1 MIRSQNSAMES
12 KMILVSG
19 VSSGLGFQ
27 IALDLLA
34 TGYSV
39 LGISRHQTQKVQQ
52 LLEEYPER
60 FYFES
65 LDLTVDIDILPK
77 WVIAQS
83 KQKGRF
89 TGLVHSA
96 GLQQILPLQV
106 NTYNNMLNV
115 FNLNVFA
122 GLALA
127 RGIADKRVMDEKG
140 GAIVFISSVASKIGQ
155 SGLVN
160 YSASKAALN
169 GAMRAMAKELAPRN
183 IRVNSVL
190 PGFVMTEMIEKWQD
204 VYDEVYIERMSTQY
218 PLGIGQPQ
226 DVSNTVCFL
235 LDEKSRW
242 ITGSEFDVNGGARL
256 GV

>member
-1 MIRSQNSAMES
+1 MDS
-12 KMILVSG
+12 KLILVTG

-27 IALDLLA
+27 IASDLLA

-39 LGISRHQTQKVQQ
+39 LGVSRSQTQKVQQ
-52 LLEEYPER
+52 LLEQYPER

-65 LDLTVDIDILPK
+65 LDLTNDIDSLPK
-77 WVIAQS
+77 WVVSQS

-89 TGLVHSA
+89 AGLVHSA
-96 GLQQILPLQV
+96 GVQQTLPLQI
-106 NTYNNMLNV
+106 NTYKNMLDV

-127 RGIADKRVMDEKG
+127 RGVADKRVMVEKG
-140 GAIVFISSVASKIGQ
+140 GLIVFISSVASKIGQ
-155 SGLVN
+155 PGLVN

-204 VYDEVYIERMSTQY
+204 VYDAAYIEKMNAQY

-242 ITGSEFDVNGGARL
+242 ITGSEFDVNGGATL

>member
-1 MIRSQNSAMES
+1 MDS
-12 KMILVSG
+12 KLILVTG
-19 VSSGLGFQ
+19 VSSGIGFQ
-27 IALDLLA
+27 IACDLLA

-39 LGISRHQTQKVQQ
+39 LGVSRSQTQKVQQ
-52 LLEEYPER
+52 LLEQYPER

-65 LDLTVDIDILPK
+65 LDLTNDIHSLPK
-77 WVIAQS
+77 WVVSQS

-89 TGLVHSA
+89 AGLVHSA
-96 GLQQILPLQV
+96 GVQQILPLQI
-106 NTYNNMLNV
+106 NTYKNMLDV

-122 GLALA
+122 GLALV
-127 RGIADKRVMDEKG
+127 RGVADKRVMVEKG
-140 GAIVFISSVASKIGQ
+140 GSIVFISSVASKIGQ
-155 SGLVN
+155 PGLVN

-204 VYDEVYIERMSTQY
+204 VYDAAYIEKMNAQY

-242 ITGSEFDVNGGARL
+242 ITGSEFDVNGGATL

>member
-1 MIRSQNSAMES
+1 MES
-12 KMILVSG
+12 KLILVTG

-27 IALDLLA
+27 IANDLLA

-39 LGISRHQTQKVQQ
+39 LGVSRNQTQKVQQ
-52 LLEEYPER
+52 LLAQYPER
-60 FYFES
+60 FYFEP
-65 LDLTVDIDILPK
+65 LDLIADIDSFPK

-83 KQKGRF
+83 KQKGRLS
-89 TGLVHSA
+89 GLVHSA
-96 GLQQILPLQV
+96 GVQQTLPLQI
-106 NTYNNMLNV
+106 NTYKSMLDV
-115 FNLNVFA
+115 FNLNVFS

-127 RGIADKRVMDEKG
+127 RGVADKRVMVEKG
-140 GAIVFISSVASKIGQ
+140 GSIVFISSVASKIGQ
-155 SGLVN
+155 PGLVN

-204 VYDEVYIERMSTQY
+204 VYDAAYIEKMNAQY
-218 PLGIGQPQ
+218 PLGIGLPQ
-226 DVSNTVCFL
+226 DVSNAVCFL
-235 LDEKSRW
+235 LDKKSCW

>member
-1 MIRSQNSAMES
+1 MES
-12 KMILVSG
+12 KLILVTG

-27 IALDLLA
+27 IASDLLA

-39 LGISRHQTQKVQQ
+39 LGVSRSQTQKVQQ
-52 LLEEYPER
+52 LLEQYPER
-60 FYFES
+60 FYFEP
-65 LDLTVDIDILPK
+65 LDLVADIDSLPK

-89 TGLVHSA
+89 VGLVHSA
-96 GLQQILPLQV
+96 GVQQIHPLQI
-106 NTYNNMLNV
+106 NTYKNMLDV

-127 RGIADKRVMDEKG
+127 RGVADKRVMAEKCG
-140 GAIVFISSVASKIGQ
+140 SIIFISSVASRIGQ
-155 SGLVN
+155 PGLVN

-204 VYDEVYIERMSTQY
+204 VYDADYIEKMNAQY
-218 PLGIGQPQ
+218 PLGIGMPQ
-226 DVSNTVCFL
+226 DVSNAVCFL

-242 ITGSEFDVNGGARL
+242 ITGSEFDVNGGATL

>member
-1 MIRSQNSAMES
+1 MKS
-12 KMILVSG
+12 KLILVSG

-27 IALDLLA
+27 IACDLLA
-34 TGYSV
+34 AGYSV
-39 LGISRHQTQKVQQ
+39 LGVSRSQTGKVRQ
-52 LLEEYPER
+52 LLEKYPKR

-65 LDLTVDIDILPK
+65 LDLIADIDGLPK
-77 WVIAQS
+77 WVVAQA

-89 TGLVHSA
+89 VGLVHSA
-96 GLQQILPLQV
+96 GVQQILPLQI
-106 NTYNNMLNV
+106 NRYKNMLDV
-115 FNLNVFA
+115 FNLNVFS

-127 RGIADKRVMDEKG
+127 RGIADKRVMDERG
-140 GAIVFISSVASKIGQ
+140 GSIVFISSVASKIGQ

-169 GAMRAMAKELAPRN
+169 GAMRAMAKELASRR

-204 VYDEVYIERMSTQY
+204 VYDADYIEKMNAQY

-226 DVSNTVCFL
+226 DVSNAVCFL
-235 LDEKSRW
+235 LGEKSCW

>member
-1 MIRSQNSAMES
+1 
-12 KMILVSG
+12 MILVSG

-27 IALDLLA
+27 IACDLLV

-39 LGISRHQTQKVQQ
+39 LGVSRNQTKKVQQ
-52 LLEEYPER
+52 LLEKYPET
-60 FYFES
+60 FHFEP
-65 LDLTVDIDILPK
+65 LDLITDIDSLTK

-89 TGLVHSA
+89 MGFVHSA
-96 GLQQILPLQV
+96 GVQQILPFQI
-106 NTYNNMLNV
+106 NTYKNMLDV

-140 GAIVFISSVASKIGQ
+140 GSIVFISSVASKIGQ

-169 GAMRAMAKELAPRN
+169 GAMRAMAKELAPRD

-190 PGFVMTEMIEKWQD
+190 PGFVITEMIEKWKD
-204 VYDEVYIERMSTQY
+204 VYDADYIEKMNAQY
-218 PLGIGQPQ
+218 PLGIGHPQ
-226 DVSNTVCFL
+226 DVSNAVCFL
-235 LDEKSRW
+235 LDEKSHW

>member
-1 MIRSQNSAMES
+1 MDS
-12 KMILVSG
+12 KLILVTG
-19 VSSGLGFQ
+19 VSSGLGYQ
-27 IALDLLA
+27 IASDLLA
-34 TGYSV
+34 IGYSV
-39 LGISRHQTQKVQQ
+39 LGVSRGQSEKVQK
-52 LLEEYPER
+52 LLVQYPER

-65 LDLTVDIDILPK
+65 LDLTTDIDSLPK
-77 WVIAQS
+77 WVFAQS
-83 KQKGRF
+83 KLKGRF
-89 TGLVHSA
+89 AGMVHSA
-96 GLQQILPLQV
+96 GVQQILPLQI
-106 NTYNNMLNV
+106 NTYKNILDV

-127 RGIADKRVMDEKG
+127 RGVADKRVMAEKG
-140 GAIVFISSVASKIGQ
+140 RSIVFISSVASKIGQ

-169 GAMRAMAKELAPRN
+169 GAMRSMAKELAPRN

-204 VYDEVYIERMSTQY
+204 VYDAAYIEKMNTQY

-226 DVSNTVCFL
+226 DVSNAVCFL

>member
-1 MIRSQNSAMES
+1 MES
-12 KMILVSG
+12 KLILVTG
-19 VSSGLGFQ
+19 ASSGLGFQ
-27 IALDLLA
+27 IASDLLD

-39 LGISRHQTQKVQQ
+39 LGVSRNQTQKVQQ
-52 LLEEYPER
+52 LLEKYPER
-60 FYFES
+60 FYFEP
-65 LDLTVDIDILPK
+65 LDLIANIDSLPR
-77 WVIAQS
+77 WLIAQS

-89 TGLVHSA
+89 TGMVHSA
-96 GLQQILPLQV
+96 GVQQTLPLQV
-106 NTYNNMLNV
+106 NTYKNMLDI

-127 RGIADKRVMDEKG
+127 RGIADKRVIDEKG
-140 GAIVFISSVASKIGQ
+140 GSLVFISSVASKIGQ
-155 SGLVN
+155 PGLVN

-204 VYDEVYIERMSTQY
+204 VYNAAYIEKINTQY

-226 DVSNTVCFL
+226 DVSNAVCFL

-242 ITGSEFDVNGGARL
+242 ITGSEFDVNGGATL

>member
-1 MIRSQNSAMES
+1 MQS
-12 KMILVSG
+12 KLFLVTG

-27 IALDLLA
+27 IANDLLA
-34 TGYSV
+34 LGFSV
-39 LGISRHQTQKVQQ
+39 LGVSRNPSDKSKNLQ
-52 LLEEYPER
+52 ENYPER
-60 FYFES
+60 FFFEP
-65 LDLTVDIDILPK
+65 LDLTADIDALPK
-77 WVIAQS
+77 WVVAQS
-83 KQKGRF
+83 KQRGRF
-89 TGLVHSA
+89 AGLVHSA
-96 GLQQILPLQV
+96 GVQQTLPLQI
-106 NTYNNMLNV
+106 NTYKNMLDV
-115 FNLNVFA
+115 FSLNVFA

-127 RGIADKRVMDEKG
+127 RGIADKRVMTEEG
-140 GAIVFISSVASKIGQ
+140 GSIVFISSVASQIGQ

-204 VYDEVYIERMSTQY
+204 VYDTAYIEKMNAQY
-218 PLGIGQPQ
+218 PLGIGKPQ
-226 DVSNTVCFL
+226 DVSNMVCFL
-235 LDEKSRW
+235 LDDKSCW

>member
-1 MIRSQNSAMES
+1 MES
-12 KMILVSG
+12 KLILVTG
-19 VSSGLGFQ
+19 ASSGLGFQ
-27 IALDLLA
+27 IASDLLD

-39 LGISRHQTQKVQQ
+39 LGVSRNQTQKVQQ
-52 LLEEYPER
+52 LLEKYPER
-60 FYFES
+60 FYFEP
-65 LDLTVDIDILPK
+65 LDLIANIDSLPR
-77 WVIAQS
+77 WLIAQS

-89 TGLVHSA
+89 TGMVHSA
-96 GLQQILPLQV
+96 GVQQILPLQV
-106 NTYNNMLNV
+106 NTYKNMLDI

-127 RGIADKRVMDEKG
+127 RGIADKRVIDEKG
-140 GAIVFISSVASKIGQ
+140 GSFVFISSVASKIGQ
-155 SGLVN
+155 PGLVN

-190 PGFVMTEMIEKWQD
+190 PGFVMTEMIERWKD
-204 VYDEVYIERMSTQY
+204 VYDAAYIEKMNAQY
-218 PLGIGQPQ
+218 PLGIGLPR
-226 DVSNTVCFL
+226 DVSNAVCFL

-242 ITGSEFDVNGGARL
+242 ITGSEFDVNGGATL

>member
-1 MIRSQNSAMES
+1 MES
-12 KMILVSG
+12 KFILVTG
-19 VSSGLGFQ
+19 ASSGLGFQ
-27 IALDLLA
+27 VASDLLA
-34 TGYSV
+34 AGYTV
-39 LGISRHQTQKVQQ
+39 LGVSRSQTQKVQQ
-52 LLEEYPER
+52 LLEQYPER

-65 LDLTVDIDILPK
+65 FDLVDDIDSLPK
-77 WVIAQS
+77 WVITQS

-96 GLQQILPLQV
+96 GVQQTLPLQI
-106 NTYNNMLNV
+106 NTYKNMLDV
-115 FNLNVFA
+115 FNLNVFS

-127 RGIADKRVMDEKG
+127 RGVADKRVMAEKG
-140 GAIVFISSVASKIGQ
+140 GSIVFISSVASKIGQ
-155 SGLVN
+155 PGLVN

-169 GAMRAMAKELAPRN
+169 GAMRAMAKELAPRH

-204 VYDEVYIERMSTQY
+204 VYDAAYIEKMNAQY

-242 ITGSEFDVNGGARL
+242 ITGSEFDVNGGATL